1 MFKKK
6 QMMTIFAFLVVLTAT
21 VLVLV
26 GMPMYKSWSQT
37 PTQTPTPTPS
47 TTDQCLHTGASYH
60 YPAEHESYPCGWK
73 FWVYH
78 YGFCEEDLPCHC
90 DHQPLECVYVV
101 FVNPITHEEAG
112 RSLLGIQS
120 ISDTC
125 SGDGVP
131 ETYWCVDVHV
141 DRGKWVV
148 DGYYWDI
155 YFECDGG
162 STHIPDPSRIKTSD
176 AVICDGFHSSPCCM
190 ELDCE

>member
-1 MFKKK
+1 
-6 QMMTIFAFLVVLTAT
+6 
-21 VLVLV
+21 
-26 GMPMYKSWSQT
+26 MP
-37 PTQTPTPTPS
+37 
-47 TTDQCLHTGASYH
+47 
-60 YPAEHESYPCGWK
+60 
-73 FWVYH
+73 VYRRRGGH
-78 YGFCEEDLPCHC
+78 YGFCEEDSPCHC

-141 DRGKWVV
+141 DRGAEIIENVLYKWE
-148 DGYYWDI
+148 Y

-162 STHIPDPSRIKTSD
+162 STFIPNPNYIITSTSD
-176 AVICDGFHSSPCCM
+176 KCDGFHGAPCCM
-190 ELDCE
+190 ELDCD